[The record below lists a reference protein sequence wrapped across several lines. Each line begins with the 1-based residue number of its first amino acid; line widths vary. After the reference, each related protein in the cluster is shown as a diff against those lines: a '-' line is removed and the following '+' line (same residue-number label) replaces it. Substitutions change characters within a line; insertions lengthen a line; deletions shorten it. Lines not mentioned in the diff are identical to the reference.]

1 MLIQQISVFIENKP
15 GRMAEILE
23 VLAESKID
31 ISALSLAD
39 TSDFGILR
47 LIVDQPEAAMLALKE
62 SGVVV
67 KSTEVLAVSMDD
79 QPGGLA
85 GVLRT
90 IADAGLSVEYMYAFV
105 GKLDGK
111 ALVVLR
117 LDHPENAMATLRDA
131 GLAVMD
137 AKDVYRL

>member
-1 MLIQQISVFIENKP
+1 MLIQQISVFIENKA
-15 GRMAEILE
+15 GRLAEALE
-23 VLAESKID
+23 VLAQNKID

-47 LIVDQPEAAMLALKE
+47 LIVDKPDEAMKALRE
-62 SGVVV
+62 HGVIV

-85 GVLRT
+85 GVLR
-90 IADAGLSVEYMYAFV
+90 AVSDAGLFIEYMYAFV

-117 LDHPENAMATLRDA
+117 LDQPEAAIETLRKA